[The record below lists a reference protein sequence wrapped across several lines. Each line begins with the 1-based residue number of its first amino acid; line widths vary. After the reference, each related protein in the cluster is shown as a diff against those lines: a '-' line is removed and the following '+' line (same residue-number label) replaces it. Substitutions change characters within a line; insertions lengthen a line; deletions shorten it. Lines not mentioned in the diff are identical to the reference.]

1 MHDQPES
8 AHGQPNKVKC
18 IDVFSSCVLN
28 FGDFL
33 EHITPP
39 PLVDA
44 AFAESHMQKY
54 VSK

>member
-1 MHDQPES
+1 MPGQPES

-18 IDVFSSCVLN
+18 IDVFSSCVVN
-28 FGDFL
+28 FGDFF
-33 EHITPP
+33 EHISPH

-44 AFAESHMQKY
+44 AFAESHMQ